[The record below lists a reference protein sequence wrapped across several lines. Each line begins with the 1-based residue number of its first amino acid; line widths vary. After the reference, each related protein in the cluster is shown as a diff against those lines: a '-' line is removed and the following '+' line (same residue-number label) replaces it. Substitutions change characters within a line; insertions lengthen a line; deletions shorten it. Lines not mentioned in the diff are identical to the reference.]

1 MLKPIK
7 LYIVLVICIG
17 SIACKDKNAIND
29 KHVFKYNEL
38 GSVTSMDP
46 AAAKTFENM
55 WVTNQIYDGL
65 VQMDDSLNILPSIA
79 KSWQISSDGKVYT
92 FHLRSDVYFH
102 NNVCFKDGKGRKVVA
117 NDFINSFY
125 RLFDPK
131 VSSAI
136 SFMQYIDKNDSNGF
150 RGFKA
155 ANDSTLKLYLKAPFT
170 PFINILAMKYFSVI
184 PEEAIARYGEDFR
197 RNPVGTGPFQFN
209 FWEEGNKM
217 VLTKNPLYFEKENGV
232 SLPYLDG
239 VAISFIRD
247 KETAFLQFIKGD
259 FDLLSGLDAFN
270 SNEVLDA
277 NGKLKPF
284 YEAKIQLQGMPY
296 IKTDYLGFIIDDD
309 FSTIKKSPIV
319 NKKIRQAINYAI
331 DRDKIVAIQ
340 RNNLALAA
348 KGFVPTSICK
358 YAQPLNAYT
367 YNPDMVAK
375 LLSDA
380 GVDKDHPLQ
389 PIIVHTT
396 EQNMEICE
404 MIQGQLQ
411 ENGIPIKILVD
422 KASVISQ
429 SVASG
434 EFNFF
439 KRSWIGDYAD
449 SENFLQLFY
458 SKNFSPDGSNYFHF
472 KSATF
477 DRYYEQSMKEQN
489 DSIRND
495 LKREMEQIV
504 LDEAPCVPLFYDY
517 VVRLVQKNIEGIQP
531 NGLNSLNLKRVR
543 KH

>member
-1 MLKPIK
+1 MLKSFN

-17 SIACKDKNAIND
+17 SIACKDRNTIND
-29 KHVFKYNEL
+29 KQVFKYNEL

-55 WVTNQIYDGL
+55 WVTNQLYDGL

-79 KSWQISSDGKVYT
+79 KSWNISEDGKVYT
-92 FHLRSDVYFH
+92 FHLRQDVYFH
-102 NNVCFKDGKGRKVVA
+102 NNDCFKDGKGRKVIA
-117 NDFINSFY
+117 SDFAHSFY

-136 SFMQYIDKNDSNGF
+136 SFMQYIEKNESNDYK
-150 RGFKA
+150 GFKA
-155 ANDSTLKLYLKAPFT
+155 DNDSTLVLYLKSPFT

-184 PEEAIARYGEDFR
+184 PQEAIDKYREDFR

-217 VLTKNPLYFEKENGV
+217 VLTRNPIYFEKENGV

-270 SNEVLDA
+270 SNEVLDP

-284 YEAKIQLQGMPY
+284 YEEKIQLQGMPY
-296 IKTDYLGFIIDDD
+296 IKTDYLGFIIDDE
-309 FSTIKKSPIV
+309 FSSIKKSPIT

-348 KGFVPTSICK
+348 KGFVPSTICK

-367 YNPDMVAK
+367 YNPDMVVK
-375 LLSDA
+375 LLSEA
-380 GVDKDHPLQ
+380 GIDKEHPLQ
-389 PIIVHTT
+389 PITVHTT

-404 MIQGQLQ
+404 MIAGKWDI
-411 ENGIPIKILVD
+411 N
-422 KASVISQ
+422 
-429 SVASG
+429 
-434 EFNFF
+434 
-439 KRSWIGDYAD
+439 
-449 SENFLQLFY
+449 
-458 SKNFSPDGSNYFHF
+458 
-472 KSATF
+472 
-477 DRYYEQSMKEQN
+477 
-489 DSIRND
+489 
-495 LKREMEQIV
+495 
-504 LDEAPCVPLFYDY
+504 
-517 VVRLVQKNIEGIQP
+517 KNI
-531 NGLNSLNLKRVR
+531 SR
-543 KH
+543 